1 MKTFFF
7 GGVGRENALSKLQY
21 MLFNFLL
28 AASSYSVSEEVNE
41 IGLLLIKKK
50 EKRNKVLYQFSV
62 YAHP

>member
-1 MKTFFF
+1 VTFSFL
-7 GGVGRENALSKLQY
+7 VIASLHVNE
-21 MLFNFLL
+21 NFLL
-28 AASSYSVSEEVNE
+28 AASSYVVSEEVNE